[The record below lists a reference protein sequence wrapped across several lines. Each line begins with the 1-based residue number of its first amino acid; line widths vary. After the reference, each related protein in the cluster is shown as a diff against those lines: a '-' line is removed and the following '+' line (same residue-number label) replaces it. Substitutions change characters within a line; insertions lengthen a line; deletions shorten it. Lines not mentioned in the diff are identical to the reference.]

1 MKIDVIT
8 IFPRMFKSP
17 FAESIMQRAREQGRL
32 ELGVHD
38 LRDYCH
44 DRHRVVDD
52 YPYGGGAGMVMRPEP
67 AFRAIEALQGES
79 PGCRVIL
86 PTPAGVRFS
95 QALAEELSRL
105 EQLVIFCPHY
115 EGLDER
121 VSGLI
126 DYEISLGDYILT
138 GGELPAMVMI
148 DAVVR
153 LLPGV
158 LGSAASLEEE
168 SFSPLLEYPHY
179 TRPAEYDG
187 LRVPEV
193 LLSGHH
199 ARIRAWRRRQALYR
213 TFLRRPDLLAQ
224 AELSPEELALLRQWR
239 REDENG
245 EAQDDILLPDESE
258 DLSS

>member
-1 MKIDVIT
+1 
-8 IFPRMFKSP
+8 MFESP
-17 FAESIMQRAREQGRL
+17 FAESIIHRAREKGQFQLR
-32 ELGVHD
+32 VHD
-38 LRDYCH
+38 LRDYCY

-67 AFRAIEALQGES
+67 VFRALTDLRDASVIGE
-79 PGCRVIL
+79 VLL
-86 PTPAGVRFS
+86 PSPAGEPFT
-95 QALAEELSRL
+95 QTLAEKLSAL

-121 VSGLI
+121 VNTLV
-126 DYEISLGDYILT
+126 DREISLGDYILT

-158 LGSAASLEEE
+158 LGSAQSLDEE

-179 TRPAEYDG
+179 TRPAEFSG
-187 LRVPEV
+187 LKVPEI

-199 ARIRAWRRRQALYR
+199 ARINEWRRLQALRR
-213 TFLRRPDLLAQ
+213 TFERRPDLLAQ
-224 AELSPEELALLRQWR
+224 AQLSVAEEALLSQWQQQGHC
-239 REDENG
+239 DNL
-245 EAQDDILLPDESE
+245 DKD
-258 DLSS
+258 

>member
-8 IFPRMFKSP
+8 IFPGMFDSP
-17 FAESIMQRAREQGRL
+17 FAESIMQRARKEGRL
-32 ELGVHD
+32 ELGIHD
-38 LRDYCH
+38 LRDYCQ

-67 AFRAIEALQGES
+67 AFRAIKDLRSDSPES
-79 PGCRVIL
+79 RVIL
-86 PTPAGVRFS
+86 PTPSGVPFS
-95 QALAEELSRL
+95 QELAEQFAGFEH
-105 EQLVIFCPHY
+105 LVIFCPHY

-121 VSGLI
+121 VSSLV
-126 DYEISLGDYILT
+126 DYEVSLGDYILT

-179 TRPAEYDG
+179 TRPAEFAG
-187 LRVPEV
+187 LRVPEI

-199 ARIRAWRRRQALYR
+199 ARIKAWRRRQALQR
-213 TFLRRPDLLAQ
+213 TFSRRPDLLEK
-224 AELSPEELALLRQWR
+224 AELSREERKLIRKWSEPGVA
-239 REDENG
+239 
-245 EAQDDILLPDESE
+245 ATPDDDCC
-258 DLSS
+258 

>member
-1 MKIDVIT
+1 MIIDVIT
-8 IFPRMFKSP
+8 IFPKMFDSP
-17 FAESIMQRAREQGRL
+17 FAESIIHRAREKGQFQLRI
-32 ELGVHD
+32 HD

-67 AFRAIEALQGES
+67 AFRALADLRDPSVIGE
-79 PGCRVIL
+79 VLL
-86 PTPAGVRFS
+86 PAPAGEPFT
-95 QALAEELSRL
+95 QALAEKLSTL
-105 EQLVIFCPHY
+105 QQLVIFCPHY

-121 VSGLI
+121 VNTLV
-126 DYEISLGDYILT
+126 DREISLGDYILT

-158 LGSAASLEEE
+158 LGSAASLDEE

-179 TRPAEYDG
+179 TRPAEFSG
-187 LRVPEV
+187 LKVPEI

-199 ARIRAWRRRQALYR
+199 ARIKEWRRLQALKR
-213 TFLRRPDLLAQ
+213 TFERRPDLLDQAQ
-224 AELSPEELALLRQWR
+224 LSVTE
-239 REDENG
+239 
-245 EAQDDILLPDESE
+245 E
-258 DLSS
+258 DLLSQWQQPGHSDNHDKG

>member
-1 MKIDVIT
+1 MIIDVVT
-8 IFPRMFKSP
+8 IFPRMFDSP
-17 FAESIMQRAREQGRL
+17 FAESIIHRARDKGQFRL
-32 ELGVHD
+32 RVHD
-38 LRDYCH
+38 LRDYCY

-67 AFRAIEALQGES
+67 AFRALQDLRDSSFSGE
-79 PGCRVIL
+79 VLL
-86 PTPAGVRFS
+86 PTPAGEPFTQV
-95 QALAEELSRL
+95 LAEKLSTL

-121 VSGLI
+121 VSTLV
-126 DYEISLGDYILT
+126 DREISLGDYVLT

-158 LGSAASLEEE
+158 LGSAASLDEE

-179 TRPAEYDG
+179 TRPAEFAG
-187 LRVPEV
+187 LEVPEV

-199 ARIRAWRRRQALYR
+199 ARIKEWRRLQALRR
-213 TFLRRPDLLAQ
+213 TFERRPDLLAQ
-224 AELSPEELALLRQWR
+224 AELTVKEEELLAQWQKDDNNL
-239 REDENG
+239 DEV
-245 EAQDDILLPDESE
+245 
-258 DLSS
+258 

>member
-1 MKIDVIT
+1 MIIDVVT
-8 IFPRMFKSP
+8 IFPRMFDSP
-17 FAESIMQRAREQGRL
+17 FAESIINRAREKGHFQLR
-32 ELGVHD
+32 VHN

-67 AFRAIEALQGES
+67 AFRALTDLRDASFSGE
-79 PGCRVIL
+79 VLL
-86 PTPAGVRFS
+86 PSPAGEPFT
-95 QALAEELSRL
+95 QELAEKLSTL
-105 EQLVIFCPHY
+105 QQLVIFCPHY

-121 VSGLI
+121 VNTLV
-126 DYEISLGDYILT
+126 DREISLGDYILT

-158 LGSAASLEEE
+158 LGSAASLDEE

-179 TRPAEYDG
+179 TRPAEFSG
-187 LRVPEV
+187 LKVPEV

-199 ARIRAWRRRQALYR
+199 ARINEWRRLQALQR
-213 TFLRRPDLLAQ
+213 TFERRPELLTHAQLTESEEDLLAQ
-224 AELSPEELALLRQWR
+224 WR
-239 REDENG
+239 RKDNNLDEV
-245 EAQDDILLPDESE
+245 
-258 DLSS
+258 

>member
-8 IFPRMFKSP
+8 IFPRMFDSP
-17 FAESIMQRAREQGRL
+17 FAESIMQRARERGHL
-32 ELGVHD
+32 ELGIHD
-38 LRDYCH
+38 LREYCR

-67 AFRAIEALQGES
+67 AYRAITDLKTES
-79 PGCRVIL
+79 PQCRVIL
-86 PTPAGVRFS
+86 PTPSGEPFN
-95 QALAEELSRL
+95 QALAERFAKL
-105 EQLVIFCPHY
+105 EHLVIFCPHY

-121 VSGLI
+121 VSRLV
-126 DYEISLGDYILT
+126 DYEVSLGDYILT

-179 TRPAEYDG
+179 TRPAEFAG
-187 LRVPEV
+187 LEVPEV

-199 ARIRAWRRRQALYR
+199 ARIRAWRRRQALRR
-213 TFLRRPDLLAQ
+213 TFERRPDLLEG
-224 AELSPEELALLRQWR
+224 AELTPEERELVRRWR
-239 REDENG
+239 ESG
-245 EAQDDILLPDESE
+245 ERDGLPAKS
-258 DLSS
+258 

>member
-8 IFPRMFKSP
+8 IFPRMFDSP
-17 FAESIMQRAREQGRL
+17 FAESIMQRARERGRL
-32 ELGVHD
+32 ELGIHD
-38 LRDYCH
+38 LRDYCQ

-67 AFRAIEALQGES
+67 AFRAIRALKNES
-79 PGCRVIL
+79 PGARVVL
-86 PTPAGVRFS
+86 PSPAGVRFS
-95 QALAEELSRL
+95 QELAEELSL
-105 EQLVIFCPHY
+105 EEHLVIFCPHY

-121 VSGLI
+121 VNALV
-126 DYEISLGDYILT
+126 DDEISLGDYILT
-138 GGELPAMVMI
+138 GGELPAMVII

-158 LGSAASLEEE
+158 LGSAASLDEE

-179 TRPAEYDG
+179 TRPAEFAG

-199 ARIRAWRRRQALYR
+199 ARIRDWRRRQALRR
-213 TFLRRPDLLAQ
+213 TLERRPDLLAA
-224 AELSPEELALLRQWR
+224 AELSEAELELLRQWR
-239 REDENG
+239 REAESDGGQEEN
-245 EAQDDILLPDESE
+245 LSPDELPKASG
-258 DLSS
+258 